1 MKKMIDK
8 WFVRETPLET
18 AGVDLDDR
26 RFVRLGYWIIA
37 AGLGGFL
44 IWAAFAPLDQGVP
57 GVGVV
62 TFTNQRKVV
71 QHPEGGMV
79 DEVLVAEGSKV
90 KAGQVIARLNVTAN
104 KAQAEMVR
112 AQYRAAKSEEL
123 RLLAEL
129 SGKKTL
135 EPTDVETAAADP
147 LMSDAM
153 NHQAA
158 VLRSRRSVL
167 EGELSVLR
175 ENLSGLERQASGY
188 RNLMITRKQQGE
200 SAKQQVAGV
209 RELTAS
215 GYYPKNRLLEL
226 ERTAAE
232 HDAKIDETQTEL
244 GRIESSI
251 AEVKYK
257 LLLRQQEYKKEVE
270 GRLAELQPE
279 VIGLKNKLDAVE
291 FTEKNSVI
299 VSPADGVAVGLNFH
313 GKGEVVPPGGR
324 IVDIVP
330 ENEQLIVDA
339 KFAPDMADE
348 LHAGLKVD
356 IRFSGVNSVSL
367 PAVEGEVM
375 TVSAD
380 QLMDQASHTPYF
392 LVRVQLTK
400 RGLATLKEHQVV
412 IQPGMPT
419 EVLVKTG
426 ERTLFGYL
434 IAPVRDRLEWAFIQK

>member
-1 MKKMIDK
+1 MKKLIDK
-8 WFVRETPLET
+8 WFSPKERSGT
-18 AGVDLDDR
+18 AGVDLDDG
-26 RFVRLGYWIIA
+26 RFVRLGYRVIA
-37 AGLGGFL
+37 VGLGGFL
-44 IWAAFAPLDQGVP
+44 IWAVFAPLDQGVP
-57 GVGVV
+57 GQGVV

-71 QHPEGGMV
+71 QHPDGGMV

-104 KAQAEMVR
+104 KAQTEMVR

-129 SGKKTL
+129 SGKKSL
-135 EPTDVETAAADP
+135 ELQGAETADP
-147 LMSDAM
+147 LMTEAM
-153 NHQAA
+153 EQQAA
-158 VLRSRRSVL
+158 VLRTRRSVL
-167 EGELSVLR
+167 ESELAVLR
-175 ENLSGLERQASGY
+175 ENLHGLERQASGY

-200 SAKQQVAGV
+200 LAKQQVVGV
-209 RELTAS
+209 RELTS
-215 GYYPKNRLLEL
+215 TGYYPKNRLLEL
-226 ERTAAE
+226 ERAAAE

-251 AEVKYK
+251 AEVKYR
-257 LLLRQQEYKKEVE
+257 LLLRQQEYRKEVE

-279 VIGLKNKLDAVE
+279 VSGLKSKLDAVE
-291 FTEKNSVI
+291 FIEKNSVI
-299 VSPADGVAVGLNFH
+299 LSPADGFAVGLNFH

-348 LHAGLKVD
+348 LRAGLNVD
-356 IRFSGVNSVSL
+356 IRFSGVNSVNL
-367 PAVEGEVM
+367 PAVEGEVL

-380 QLMDQASHTPYF
+380 QLVDEATRTPYF
-392 LVRVQLTK
+392 LARVQLTK
-400 RGLATLKEHQVV
+400 PGLATLKEYQVA
-412 IQPGMPT
+412 IQPGMPA

-426 ERTLFGYL
+426 ERSLFNYL
-434 IAPVRDRLEWAFIQK
+434 IAPVKDRMEWAFIQK

>member
-8 WFVRETPLET
+8 WFSRNEHSGA
-18 AGVDLDDR
+18 AGVDLDDS
-26 RFVRLGYWIIA
+26 RFVRLGYRVIA
-37 AGLGGFL
+37 VGLGGFL
-44 IWAAFAPLDQGVP
+44 IWAVFAPLDQGVP
-57 GVGVV
+57 GQGVV

-71 QHPEGGMV
+71 QHPDGGMV

-129 SGKKTL
+129 SGKKAL
-135 EPTDVETAAADP
+135 VPQDAETTAVDP
-147 LMSDAM
+147 LMSEAM
-153 NHQAA
+153 DHQAA
-158 VLRSRRSVL
+158 VLRSRRLVL
-167 EGELSVLR
+167 ESELAVLR
-175 ENLSGLERQASGY
+175 ENLHGLERQASGY

-200 SAKQQVAGV
+200 SVKQQVVGV

-232 HDAKIDETQTEL
+232 HDAKVDETQTEL
-244 GRIESSI
+244 GRIESGI
-251 AEVKYK
+251 AEVKYR
-257 LLLRQQEYKKEVE
+257 LLLRQQEYRNEVD

-279 VIGLKNKLDAVE
+279 VTGLKSKLDAVE
-291 FTEKNSVI
+291 FIERNSVI
-299 VSPADGVAVGLNFH
+299 LSPADGVAVGLNFH
-313 GKGEVVPPGGR
+313 GKGEVVLPGGR

-348 LHAGLKVD
+348 LRAGLKVD
-356 IRFSGVNSVSL
+356 IRFSGVNSVNL
-367 PAVEGEVM
+367 PAVEGEVL

-380 QLMDQASHTPYF
+380 QLVDDVTHTPYF
-392 LVRVQLTK
+392 LARVQLT
-400 RGLATLKEHQVV
+400 RQGLATLKEYQVA

-426 ERTLFGYL
+426 ERSLFSYL
-434 IAPVRDRLEWAFIQK
+434 IAPIRDRMEWAFIQK